1 METVKKRDAR
11 TGVPFL
17 SAAVLVLVVAA
28 VLIAVL
34 ILILVLVLVV
44 AAVLVVVLILVLVIG
59 TVLVVVLV
67 VVIHNHFLRFFPAVV
82 PLSQYAP
89 SFRIY
94 PWL

>member
-28 VLIAVL
+28 VLIAVP
-34 ILILVLVLVV
+34 ILILVLVV

>member
-34 ILILVLVLVV
+34 ILILVLVV

>member
-34 ILILVLVLVV
+34 ILILVV
-44 AAVLVVVLILVLVIG
+44 AAVLVVVLILVIG

>member
-34 ILILVLVLVV
+34 ILVLVV
-44 AAVLVVVLILVLVIG
+44 AAVLVVVLILVLVLVIG

>member
-34 ILILVLVLVV
+34 ILVLVV